1 MTEKESVDRI
11 RDQIREDGAKEVN
24 SIVEKAQRSAAEIVA
39 KAEAE
44 ARKIGERI
52 VREASER
59 GELAKKRTLSSVSL
73 EVRRI
78 RLRAREEVVAAV
90 MDRVR
95 EAIDRSRSRPDYA
108 EILAGLSMEALRAL
122 GGSDFVVHADR
133 RDVGLLESKVFP
145 LVRKAMQAEG
155 RAVSSL
161 SAKTLEEGTAG
172 GVRVGMPG
180 GNVMYD
186 NTFEARMY
194 RFRDDVRA
202 IIFEGVFSAED
213 RIE

>member
-1 MTEKESVDRI
+1 MESVDRI
-11 RDQIREDGAKEVN
+11 CEQIREDGSKEVG
-24 SIVEKAQRSAAEIVA
+24 SIVEKARRSAAEILA

-44 ARKIGERI
+44 AKKVGERI
-52 VREASER
+52 LKEAQER
-59 GELAKKRTLSSVSL
+59 GELGKRRALSSVSL

-78 RLRAREEVVAAV
+78 KLRAREEVVSSA

-95 EAIDRSRSRPDYA
+95 SGVERSRERPDYPDV
-108 EILAGLSMEALRAL
+108 LARLAVEALRAL
-122 GGSDFVVHADR
+122 DGGDFIVYADR
-133 RDVGLLESKVFP
+133 RDVGVLESKVFP
-145 LVRKAMQAEG
+145 LVRKAMEAEG
-155 RAVSSL
+155 RAVTSL
-161 SAKTLEEGTAG
+161 AAKPLEVESAG
-172 GVRVGMPG
+172 GVRVGVPG
-180 GNVMYD
+180 GNVIYD

>member
-1 MTEKESVDRI
+1 MESVDRI
-11 RDQIREDGAKEVN
+11 CEQIREDGAKEVG
-24 SIVEKAQRSAAEIVA
+24 SIVEKARRSAGEILA

-44 ARKIGERI
+44 ARKVGERI
-52 VREASER
+52 VKEAEER
-59 GELAKKRTLSSVSL
+59 GELGKKRALSSVSL

-78 RLRAREEVVAAV
+78 RLRAREEVVSAA
-90 MDRVR
+90 MDQVHASI
-95 EAIDRSRSRPDYA
+95 ERSRERADYP
-108 EILAGLSMEALRAL
+108 EVLARLIVEALRAL
-122 GGSDFVVHADR
+122 EGGEFVVYADR
-133 RDVGLLESKVFP
+133 RDVGALESKVFP

-155 RAVSSL
+155 RAVTALAATPLDTES
-161 SAKTLEEGTAG
+161 AG
-172 GVRVGMPG
+172 GVRVGVPG
-180 GNVMYD
+180 GNVIYD